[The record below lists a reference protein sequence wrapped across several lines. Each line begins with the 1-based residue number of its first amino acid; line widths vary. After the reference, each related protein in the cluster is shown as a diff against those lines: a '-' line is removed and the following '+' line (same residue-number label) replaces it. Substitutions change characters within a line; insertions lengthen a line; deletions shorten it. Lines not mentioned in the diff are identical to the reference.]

1 LAKGGII
8 IIDFIKELEKYGLT
22 EENYE
27 ACLKDIENKLDG
39 TNDMDWSEIKEK
51 YNIQCAVDTIRK
63 SSSTIFGGQFRTE
76 YLKHKLYNDS
86 TEISEY
92 DELEKKLEEIKKERI
107 KLQTANIERGRINR
121 SESRQEMYYEY
132 VGNVAATLPPPD
144 FQPIINNGK
153 DEKSY
158 VVGLAD
164 VHYGAKYKS
173 VNNEY
178 SPKIAKERFEFLT
191 GQLIDFIQEKS
202 ISTLTIVS
210 LGDLIQGVLRLSDL
224 KINDSSIV
232 KATVEICRL
241 IAMMLNNLSTYANIV
256 YYHTPSANHT
266 QIRVL
271 NAKASE
277 LADEDLEYLM
287 GNYIHDLCSNNERIQ
302 VVLANEGENYV
313 EIHNIPGNEIIAMH
327 GHQIKNVENAIKD
340 ISILHKKFYDCVLI
354 GHLHNGK
361 EIPSHEGVLGDAEV
375 LISPSFVGSDPYSDS
390 IYKGS
395 KACVKIYGFSKLF
408 GHTETY
414 KIILN

>member
-1 LAKGGII
+1 MYN
-8 IIDFIKELEKYGLT
+8 FEEELTKYGLT
-22 EENYE
+22 PTTYE
-27 ACLKDIENKLDG
+27 QVCKDISDKLEG
-39 TNDMDWSEIKEK
+39 NNDLDWSEIKDK

-76 YLKHKLYNDS
+76 YLKNKMYSNPIDFS
-86 TEISEY
+86 KEK
-92 DELEKKLEEIKKERI
+92 ELDKKLEDIRKERI
-107 KLQTANIERGRINR
+107 KLQTANIERNR
-121 SESRQEMYYEY
+121 VDRGESRHEMYYEY
-132 VGNVAATLPPPD
+132 VGNVIATLPLPD
-144 FQPIINNGK
+144 FKPILGEDLTEIN
-153 DEKSY
+153 Y
-158 VVGLAD
+158 LVGLAD

-178 SPKIAKERFEFLT
+178 SPEIAKERFEYLT
-191 GQLIDFIQEKS
+191 GKLIEFVQEKNIGKLS
-202 ISTLTIVS
+202 IIS

-241 IAMMLNNLSTYANIV
+241 IANMLNELSAYTNIV

-287 GNYIHDLCSNNERIQ
+287 GNYIHDLCANNERIT
-302 VVLANEGENYV
+302 VKLAKEGEGFIEVYM
-313 EIHNIPGNEIIAMH
+313 PGNEVIAMH
-327 GHQIKNVENAIKD
+327 GHQIKNAENAIKD
-340 ISILHKKFYDCVLI
+340 ISILHKKFYDTVLL
-354 GHLHNGK
+354 GHYHNGK

-390 IYKGS
+390 LCKGS
-395 KACVKIYGFSKLF
+395 KACVKVYGFNRLF